1 MTQVPDRPT
10 VDGLEAKWSQRWEAD
25 GVYRFDRSATRE
37 QVFSID
43 TPPPTVS
50 GSLHM
55 GHVFSY
61 THTDNIARYR
71 RMAGYEVFYPMGWD
85 DNGLPT
91 ERRVQNYFG
100 VRCDPSLPYDENFE
114 PPADG
119 GDAKAV
125 EARGELAISRRNFI
139 ELCHVLTAEDE
150 HAFEALWRQL
160 GLSVDWSMT
169 YATIDERCQRI
180 AQRAFLG
187 NLERG
192 EAYQIEAPSLWDVTF
207 GTAVAQAE
215 LEDRERPG
223 AYHRIAFHR
232 TGPPRSH
239 NGPSAGST
247 VEIETTRPELL
258 AACVALVAHP
268 DDERYQPLFGST
280 VLTPLFGVEVPMVAH
295 ELAEPDKGTGIAM
308 ICTFG
313 DTADVTWWRELDLP
327 VRAIVDRRGRITP
340 GPPHGIKGAA
350 GREAYER
357 LAGRTV
363 GGARTATVE
372 LLRDSGDLIGEP
384 RPITHAVKF
393 FEKGDRPLEIVSSR
407 QWYIRNGGR
416 DAELRDALIARG
428 SEMTW
433 HPPYMQG
440 RYTNWIEGLSGDWL
454 ISRQRYFGVPIPLW
468 YPLDDAGQPVWEQ
481 PLVPDGSVLPVDPS
495 SDVPAGYDESQ
506 RGQPGGFV
514 GDHDVMDTWATSSLT
529 PQIACGWSEDQDLWE
544 RTYPMDMRPQGHDII
559 RTWLFSTAVRSHLG
573 HDCAPW
579 HHCALSGWILDPDR
593 KKMSKS
599 KGNVVTPVDLLD
611 TYGAD
616 AVRYWAA
623 NGRPGTDT
631 AFDEGQMKIGR
642 RLAIKLLNAAKF
654 TLTIIDSEPADGQD
668 AELTALVLTRLNSR
682 DGIDSSMELGRA
694 QASLSNSL
702 DASLMAELAGLVRA
716 ATDAFENFDY
726 ARALERSEQFFWRFT
741 DDYVELAKGRAYG
754 GQGNEA
760 AAGAHRTLA
769 VTLDVLLRLFAPF
782 LPFVTE
788 EIWSW
793 WRDGSVHRTA
803 WPDADE
809 IDALVSAHPSGAFE
823 LTASVLSEVRRAKT
837 EARSSLRVPAE
848 QVTVR
853 AADSHLAVLE
863 QTRADLIDAG
873 RIERLTFA
881 ADDSLVH
888 PAVSVT
894 LTSGDASAQ
903 G

>member
-25 GVYRFDRSATRE
+25 GVYRFDRTATRD

-71 RMAGYEVFYPMGWD
+71 RMAGHEVFYPMGWD

-100 VRCDPSLPYDENFE
+100 VRCDPSLPYDEHFE

-119 GDAKAV
+119 GDPKAV

-180 AQRAFLG
+180 AQRAFLE

-232 TGPPRSH
+232 TRPQGSGESPMS
-239 NGPSAGST
+239 GST

-280 VLTPLFGVEVPMVAH
+280 VLTPLFQVEVPVVAH
-295 ELAEPDKGTGIAM
+295 KLAEPDKGTGIAM

-313 DTADVTWWRELDLP
+313 DTTDVTWWRELDLP
-327 VRAIVDRRGRITP
+327 VRAIVDRRGRIAAD
-340 GPPHGIKGAA
+340 PPHGIDSPA
-350 GREAYER
+350 GREAYEH

-384 RPITHAVKF
+384 RQITHAVKF

-416 DAELRDALIARG
+416 DADLRDALIARG

-468 YPLDDAGQPVWEQ
+468 YPLDDAGEPVWEQ
-481 PLVPDGSVLPVDPS
+481 PLVPGDGALPTDPS

-506 RGQPGGFV
+506 RGRPGGFI

-529 PQIACGWSEDQDLWE
+529 PQIACGWSEDPDLWE

-559 RTWLFSTAVRSHLG
+559 RTWLFSTAVRSHFG

-654 TLTIIDSEPADGQD
+654 ALTLTTGAAPAEGGTGVRNPLDAALLSEL
-668 AELTALVLTRLNSR
+668 AEL
-682 DGIDSSMELGRA
+682 
-694 QASLSNSL
+694 
-702 DASLMAELAGLVRA
+702 VRV

-754 GQGNEA
+754 GQGDEA
-760 AAGAHRTLA
+760 AADAHLALA
-769 VTLDVLLRLFAPF
+769 VALDVLLRLFAPF

-793 WRDGSVHRTA
+793 WRDGSVHRAT

-809 IDALVSAHPSGAFE
+809 IDALVPDHPSGTFE

-837 EARSSLRVPAE
+837 EARRSLRVPAE

-853 AADSHLAVLE
+853 AADAHIATLT

-873 RIERLTFA
+873 RIESLMFV
-881 ADDSLVH
+881 ADDSLAH
-888 PAVSVT
+888 PEVSVT
-894 LTSGDASAQ
+894 LAPADA
-903 G
+903 